1 MTWNFTSHGKYM
13 TSSAYK
19 RVIQYYLRIYDLQAL
34 SANEMQVL
42 RIVYSANQSMDF
54 YLTSNEG
61 LTA

>member
-1 MTWNFTSHGKYM
+1 M